1 MFFNLVCITRA
12 WRSTSLSC
20 GREHRHKTN
29 VKDEDWQ
36 HLETGRTTECVPGD
50 AAFAKGRDF
59 AAWLGLVPKQMSTGD
74 RTIKLARIA
83 WTVLA
88 QRRNYET
95 RVVTG
100 AA

>member
-1 MFFNLVCITRA
+1 VFLAMLP
-12 WRSTSLSC
+12 LP
-20 GREHRHKTN
+20 
-29 VKDEDWQ
+29 KDAT
-36 HLETGRTTECVPGD
+36 LPPGS
-50 AAFAKGRDF
+50 AS
-59 AAWLGLVPKQMSTGD
+59 KQMSTGD